1 MRFGIES
8 IMGGGM
14 PKEEISGLEDCTKF
28 GVQIRG
34 LENPIGD
41 PLPPPEEEN
50 KACGGARAH
59 FPNSSW

>member
-1 MRFGIES
+1 MRFGIEG

-14 PKEEISGLEDCTKF
+14 PKKLSGLQDHTKF

-50 KACGGARAH
+50 KACGGVRAH
-59 FPNSSW
+59 CLNSSW